1 LCDEKAGVMM
11 LIDRVVADYF
21 ETNCW
26 IIAAEPGQECVIV
39 DPGIGNPDLVSQ
51 ISLKVTKYKLKPVA
65 VLITHGHLDHF
76 FSVLPLTK
84 STPMRTFIS
93 KEDRFLLENP
103 FGALKSGGESEQL
116 LRAFGITKFKEPS
129 EIIELQDFSVFELA
143 GLNFE
148 SIFAPGHTKGSVVF
162 TVNNEQLIS
171 GDVLFAGSIGRT
183 DLPTGSAVD
192 MKRTLKERILTL
204 SDELNVLPGHGEQTT
219 IGIERVRNPYL
230 QGDFLDQIGR

>member
-1 LCDEKAGVMM
+1 
-11 LIDRVVADYF
+11 
-21 ETNCW
+21 
-26 IIAAEPGQECVIV
+26 
-39 DPGIGNPDLVSQ
+39 
-51 ISLKVTKYKLKPVA
+51 LK
-65 VLITHGHLDHF
+65 ITHGHLDHF